1 MQLIRDTTDYL
12 PVPQAVWSMLKVNRA
27 DWMPKIWAEW
37 PLEIREEWMR
47 LAKVSMDYATPPCWT
62 QIPRDDRQRILKRVK
77 QFREMYVASKLS
89 EVWHKMAW
97 AIE

>member
-1 MQLIRDTTDYL
+1 MLIRDTTDYL
-12 PVPQAVWSMLKVNRA
+12 PVPQEIGQMLHINRA

-47 LAKVSMDYATPPCWT
+47 LAKVSTDDPVPPRWT

>member
-1 MQLIRDTTDYL
+1 MLIRDTTDYL
-12 PVPQAVWSMLKVNRA
+12 PVPQSVWAMLNVNRA

-47 LAKVSMDYATPPCWT
+47 LAKVSMDYTVPPCWT

-97 AIE
+97 AVE

>member
-12 PVPQAVWSMLKVNRA
+12 PVPQSVWAMLNVNRA

-47 LAKVSMDYATPPCWT
+47 LAKVSTDYITPPCWT

>member
-1 MQLIRDTTDYL
+1 MLIRDTTDYL
-12 PVPQAVWSMLKVNRA
+12 PVPQSVWAMLNVNRA

-47 LAKVSMDYATPPCWT
+47 LAKVSTDYPVPPCWT
-62 QIPRDDRQRILKRVK
+62 QIPHDDRQRILKRVK

>member
-1 MQLIRDTTDYL
+1 MLIRDTTNYS
-12 PVPQAVWSMLKVNRA
+12 PVPQEIWQMLHINRA

-47 LAKVSMDYATPPCWT
+47 LAKVSTDYPVPPRWT